1 MNFKTFNEVTRH
13 NEQHHSSNKREKEN
27 VKTPENNLEAS
38 EKDFQDTSFVY
49 SESMLD
55 EFDKSG
61 NQLEDSEVDKLL
73 EEFGV

>member
-1 MNFKTFNEVTRH
+1 MLLKQWHKKRKGKYKKT
-13 NEQHHSSNKREKEN
+13 SEN
-27 VKTPENNLEAS
+27 YLEDS